1 MAAQDQTPPEPTAAD
16 VVHSLEQGLGIG
28 ARELHAQDEPV
39 AEPDLVN
46 GGDENA
52 DTDR

>member
-1 MAAQDQTPPEPTAAD
+1 MSDQTQPTTEPTPAEVA
-16 VVHSLEQGLGIG
+16 HSLEQGLGIG
-28 ARELHAQDEPV
+28 ARELHAQDEPA